1 MFSYIPLHVLF
12 MCPCILLYIFGSH
25 VLHCHSQIVLMGEI
39 MEVNESATS
48 VTYKIDDRT
57 GPWVDVRRWLE
68 QVCRSSTCTWAL
80 PSPPSTHTLSP
91 SILHAHTFSLVY
103 THILCL
109 PPPLPPHL
117 THSLSS
123 SYSCTFSLLP
133 GYSSQPA
140 GSCLM
145 SRGNVCKSR
154 GTLAIIQQAEEYD
167 GLPRSTR
174 GGF

>member
-1 MFSYIPLHVLF
+1 MSKKYFCKQLKICDIRKIKDPRKFSAIRYV
-12 MCPCILLYIFGSH
+12 CILLYIFLYTLGSH

-80 PSPPSTHTLSP
+80 PSTPSP
-91 SILHAHTFSLVY
+91 Y
-103 THILCL
+103 TQSQFLL
-109 PPPLPPHL
+109 QPHL
-117 THSLSS
+117 PSL
-123 SYSCTFSLLP
+123 FSLLP